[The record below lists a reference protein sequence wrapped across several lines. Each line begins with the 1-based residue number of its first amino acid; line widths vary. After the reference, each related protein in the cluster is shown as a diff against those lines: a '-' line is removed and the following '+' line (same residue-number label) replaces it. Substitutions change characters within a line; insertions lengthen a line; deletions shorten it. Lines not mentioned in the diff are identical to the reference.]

1 MKKQHCIVFEEG
13 ERTKSKRRKSN
24 KGGREKFEID
34 QGFMACFYFS
44 NLGSVT
50 IFVGDVD
57 DEITDSE
64 LRQAFDPFG
73 EIL

>member
-1 MKKQHCIVFEEG
+1 MV
-13 ERTKSKRRKSN
+13 
-24 KGGREKFEID
+24 ID
-34 QGFMACFYFS
+34 QKGEIICTLKYLAAHIYILCKQIAIS
-44 NLGSVT
+44 GSVT
-50 IFVGDVD
+50 IFVGDLD